1 LGEGGALDVA
11 GSFEFEESKAEMALA
26 SAEKRVLFGQF

>member
-1 LGEGGALDVA
+1 MILVLQAR
-11 GSFEFEESKAEMALA
+11 FEESKAEMALA